1 MAEICRNSTTFVEYK
16 ESGKRPLNY
25 EPKGGIHM
33 NQIKLT
39 PGGIVIVRPAG
50 ELDHH
55 TADSIKREVSR
66 LIFGGKANAIIW
78 DLGSLQFMDSAGI
91 GLILGRM
98 RDLGAVE
105 GGTVILNPSPT
116 MKKMFELSG
125 LGSHLLE
132 GTKEDA
138 IKRLGGILHGK

>member
-1 MAEICRNSTTFVEYK
+1 
-16 ESGKRPLNY
+16 LNY

-33 NQIKLT
+33 NHMTLA

-66 LIFGGKANAIIW
+66 LIFGGKATGIIW
-78 DLGSLQFMDSAGI
+78 DLGNLQFMDSAGI

-98 RDLGAVE
+98 RDLGAVD

-116 MKKMFELSG
+116 MRKMFELSG
-125 LGSHLLE
+125 LGSHLAE
-132 GTKEDA
+132 GTEEDA
-138 IKRLGGILHGK
+138 MKRLGGILHGK